1 MCGIA
6 GYYGIRSIDS
16 KKISSTLGLMKQR
29 GPDAKGY
36 VKKKIGK
43 KNLYFLHTRL
53 SIIDLKKRSNQPY
66 KFKKNLMVFNGEIYN
81 YIELKEYLKK
91 QGYNFSTSSDTEV
104 LIKMYDNLGEKAF
117 DKLEG
122 MWSIALFDLK
132 KKKLLLSRDRF
143 GEKPLYYKITKDGLY
158 FGSETK
164 FIQSLFNKKLK
175 PNLKKCI
182 DYLMYGYNSFGYGN
196 NSFINT
202 IKPIE
207 PSTNLSINKNN
218 DLKKTIYWSLN
229 NIKKNKENNTKK
241 IVKEIREIL
250 IFSIKQR
257 LRSDVKDGF
266 FLSGGIDSGSVV
278 SVSNKI
284 FKKKINSFSIYQ
296 KDIKNYDE
304 SKIISKISKK
314 FRYKKFYIDTKN
326 IKIYSTLKEM
336 ISYYNSPVLTLNN
349 LIQSCLYKLM
359 KKKNI
364 KVAFSGIGGDE
375 IFAGYYD
382 HFLYHLDD
390 LKNTKFYF
398 KNYLAWKNNVRKFI
412 RNPKLKEL
420 KNVSIKNFSRFKYI
434 NNFNLLFKK
443 KNKVVF
449 KKQKL
454 VQNSLL
460 KTALLGQLKENLEP
474 MLYVDDL
481 NAMKYS
487 IENRSP
493 LLDRRL
499 IEKVFSIDSRLLI
512 QNGYNKYL
520 MREATKGILDNK
532 IRSNRQKIGFNCSI
546 KSINGMGLNYM
557 KKYIELNNVYINKFF
572 RKNKL
577 IQFLEKIDFRSLNS
591 EDDKFIF
598 RILSTVE
605 FLKNNKKYV

>member
-16 KKISSTLGLMKQR
+16 KKIISTLRLMKQR
-29 GPDAKGY
+29 GPDARDYIKE
-36 VKKKIGK
+36 KIGK

-122 MWSIALFDLK
+122 MWSMALFDLEK
-132 KKKLLLSRDRF
+132 NKLLLSRDRF

-164 FIQSLFNKKLK
+164 FIQSLYNKKLN
-175 PNLKKCI
+175 PNLKKCN
-182 DYLMYGYNSFGYGN
+182 DYLMYGYNSFGYEN

-202 IKPIE
+202 IKPVE
-207 PSTNLSINKNN
+207 PSTNLSINKTN
-218 DLKKTIYWSLN
+218 DLKKTTYWSLN
-229 NIKKNKENNTKK
+229 NIKKNKENNTQK
-241 IVKEIREIL
+241 IIKEIREIL

-266 FLSGGIDSGSVV
+266 FLSGGIDSGSIV
-278 SVSNKI
+278 SISNKI

-296 KDIKNYDE
+296 KDIKNHDE
-304 SKIISKISKK
+304 SKVISKISKK
-314 FRYKKFYIDTKN
+314 LGYKNYYIDTKN

-336 ISYYNSPVLTLNN
+336 VSYYNSPVLTLNN
-349 LIQSCLYKLM
+349 LIQSCLYKFM

-382 HFLYHLDD
+382 HFLYHLED
-390 LKNTKFYF
+390 LKNTKYYL
-398 KNYLAWKNNVRKFI
+398 KNFLSWKNNVRKFI
-412 RNPKLKEL
+412 RNPNLKEL
-420 KNVSIKNFSRFKYI
+420 KNVGKKNISRFKYI
-434 NNFNLLFKK
+434 KKFDFLFKK
-443 KNKVVF
+443 KNKFVL

-454 VQNSLL
+454 VQNSFL
-460 KTALLGQLKENLEP
+460 KTALLSQLKENLEP

-557 KKYIELNNVYINKFF
+557 KKYIEINNVYIKKFF

-577 IQFLEKIDFRSLNS
+577 IQFLEKIDFRSLSS

-598 RILSTVE
+598 RILSTIE
-605 FLKNNKKYV
+605 FLKNNKRYV